1 MSAYK
6 ETLKEEVEVLRER
19 GKKFLNDEITR
30 ADLKGFSGGL
40 GSYSQREK
48 GKFMVRLRTP
58 SGIMTKE
65 HLRLILD
72 YIKDNGIDRA
82 HLTTRQAVQLHELSI
97 DQVCDVMKDA
107 IDHDLFTRGGGGNFP
122 RNVALSPMSGVAQG
136 EAFDVTP
143 YAVQV
148 GKYFLFN
155 ATYYKLPRK
164 LKVAFSSTEEDT
176 ACATLND
183 MGFVAVLDDGKPMFR
198 LWLAGGLG
206 GGPALGIPYDE
217 LVDPEEILYYIEAM
231 VQLFQAEGDYKN
243 KARARIRFIPRRMGV
258 EAFLEC
264 YKSYVEKTKKEC
276 ALNGIKPQLYT
287 GEVWDEKSGSHVMIA
302 QKQPGLY
309 SVILHPLCGQLRL
322 EDGEKLYDFVKD
334 IEKAELRLSMD
345 EEIYVRNLTKKQ
357 AQTLLEQMKGSMMMT
372 PVTMS
377 VSCIGTPTCQLGM
390 NQSQALCEAIVSAV
404 REAGVEDVL
413 PRCFIS
419 GCPNSCSRHQVAPIG
434 LTGRKVKVDG
444 EMVDGFECWLGGRVG
459 VGCTCMGEKAGTIQA
474 VRIPKMLVGLGN
486 MLKTKHLSFE
496 QAMADNEAKAD
507 ILAYIGQYAE
517 A

>member
-1 MSAYK
+1 
-6 ETLKEEVEVLRER
+6 
-19 GKKFLNDEITR
+19 
-30 ADLKGFSGGL
+30 
-40 GSYSQREK
+40 
-48 GKFMVRLRTP
+48 
-58 SGIMTKE
+58 
-65 HLRLILD
+65 
-72 YIKDNGIDRA
+72 
-82 HLTTRQAVQLHELSI
+82 
-97 DQVCDVMKDA
+97 
-107 IDHDLFTRGGGGNFP
+107 
-122 RNVALSPMSGVAQG
+122 
-136 EAFDVTP
+136 
-143 YAVQV
+143 
-148 GKYFLFN
+148 
-155 ATYYKLPRK
+155 
-164 LKVAFSSTEEDT
+164 
-176 ACATLND
+176 
-183 MGFVAVLDDGKPMFR
+183 
-198 LWLAGGLG
+198 
-206 GGPALGIPYDE
+206 
-217 LVDPEEILYYIEAM
+217 
-231 VQLFQAEGDYKN
+231 
-243 KARARIRFIPRRMGV
+243 
-258 EAFLEC
+258 
-264 YKSYVEKTKKEC
+264 
-276 ALNGIKPQLYT
+276 
-287 GEVWDEKSGSHVMIA
+287 MIA

-434 LTGRKVKVDG
+434 LTGRKVKVEG